1 MKGGKAIVTS
11 GFVKAT
17 LGRGVERFTSLRDRH
32 RTVAVK
38 DFMVECLRPGY
49 DREILHGSREILI
62 PVLENRNNATWIQQC
77 KGIHEEE
84 SYTLLARD
92 TYGRGEMITLC
103 VPESF
108 SDLKYLP
115 VPMLSYMRREFRVNG
130 VYLEGAP
137 MISLFHYDNDSFILY
152 PYLDRE
158 THDTDIFLHVQD
170 AKALTE
176 VVSGKRIRC
185 TPRRAR
191 LCSVFM
197 PWWASS
203 AAIMWNGKRSLDGK
217 TERLYV
223 RSNAAGMP

>member
-1 MKGGKAIVTS
+1 MT
-11 GFVKAT
+11 
-17 LGRGVERFTSLRDRH
+17 
-32 RTVAVK
+32 
-38 DFMVECLRPGY
+38 
-49 DREILHGSREILI
+49 
-62 PVLENRNNATWIQQC
+62 
-77 KGIHEEE
+77 
-84 SYTLLARD
+84 
-92 TYGRGEMITLC
+92 TLC

-176 VVSGKRIRC
+176 VVSGKRVEPLY
-185 TPRRAR
+185 TEAGEA
-191 LCSVFM
+191 VFRIH
-197 PWWASS
+197 AVV
-203 AAIMWNGKRSLDGK
+203 GKFRGYHV
-217 TERLYV
+217 ER
-223 RSNAAGMP
+223 